1 MNTEITY
8 ESKKG
13 YNQSSKILAFKL
25 GINASIILSSLIY
38 KHNYWFGENRLIK
51 IENENFFYI
60 TYTNLQAETLIKQ
73 SAIKKAIVNLKE
85 AGLIKVKRKG
95 VPATNHY
102 SLNEEALNNYESK
115 YESEYLEWIESL
127 NSNAEIDRD
136 RFTKSI
142 KESESE
148 LDINLLNSSVN
159 NHSEMELIEQMRNS
173 MGSQIHSSGHI

>member
-38 KHNYWFGENRLIK
+38 KHNYWFG
-51 IENENFFYI
+51 ENFFYI